1 MKRWTRKLL
10 AGLLSFGMLLQVASP
25 LSALAADSSS
35 AAPGLT
41 VTVNDKAYTLAIDS
55 SGQVIVPNEWTAS
68 NLPNVSYDATT
79 TTYTLTGQLGSS
91 STGAVVL
98 SGTGSPNLTLQ
109 NSTGGVVWA
118 GQLDVTGVNNFKAS
132 TDSNSSAIR
141 FNIISGCERNATIN
155 CTGNIEI
162 TAKDGN
168 AVYDGA
174 LVVESAQS
182 VTVKSTG
189 SRSALSNYS
198 TISCTGKVDIQ
209 NTGTGEAATVGLKV
223 KNADSVALSSNN
235 SDRTVGDLHVEQ
247 CSGSVEVTNSGSGRA
262 IYNYLSVGKLD
273 NGIYTYTASSVTI
286 NGNIGGY
293 TRTYCNGD
301 ITINGAILGANS
313 SKHTWRS
320 DLMSQNG
327 IVTVD
332 GGAEAVPYLVGG
344 SAHVMGAQVVLRGN
358 ATTTISRDYNQSGIK
373 AETKVLTVENTG
385 SGTVGYAKFTAEKG
399 TDYDI
404 YLDKGHATQ
413 TDVSL
418 SDLNDNTNISS
429 KYLYVSATE
438 EAMPVAELE
447 VTLTPMGGGTP
458 ETQQINPK
466 TASIALG
473 GKTINVAYDNGTY
486 TLSGNEIG
494 SYSTTSYATDIIT
507 IRGVNSGKD
516 SANVKLAIIIHGNLV
531 VKDIHDLEVTKRVSV
546 QNSVTCT
553 GNVTMTASML
563 AQSGLIVNA
572 GGDVI
577 LTGTSASI
585 TIGKNGTTDWGA
597 EITSGG
603 DVLIENISGSV
614 YSTPVSGGILVHAAK
629 NVTIK
634 SSSRF
639 DLIRGSEKA
648 DITAD
653 TLTIISTNSNVGGPI
668 TFTPCSGS
676 RDGYVIATGD
686 SATAATAV
694 QLESKDYPVDEKYLY
709 IGPGTVTPVEPET
722 PDNAELKITAGGKD
736 YRIDPK
742 DISEYGKEYTIGYD
756 TFLISYHSEYDE
768 FDIYGTVPDG
778 TQIEGIGM
786 HRPALQMT
794 ASTAGGIAR
803 PLTYG
808 SLTIKNMGDV
818 DLNGVIHENLTIENV
833 KDVSSGVVGYAG
845 SGNLIIDGAENVK
858 YLTHVFG
865 TIDINCTG
873 EVNIYGSRNGSVS
886 DGANITAKS
895 LMMKSVSINGSVGN
909 VGHVKFTRTDTAG
922 NYRILTGENEDTIT
936 SQTAMNGEIFDQ
948 TVEETYLCI
957 EPGTPHQHTL
967 GNWEHDET
975 NHWKICSGCNEKVD
989 EAEHL
994 FNSDG
999 VCECGYKK
1007 PAPTPDH
1014 EHTLGDWEYNE
1025 TKHWKT
1031 CSSCNE
1037 KVDEAEHNFGEDRKA
1052 EKCVEC
1058 GFANPDYVEPAPDD
1072 TGTVDSGSDAGGA
1085 VAAVL
1090 VSGAAVWGGY
1100 EIATRV
1106 ILHNILPE
1114 GTAIPA
1120 NRGQL
1125 ALLVWNNAGRP
1136 EPVNEPVFVDMDD
1149 TDMAKA
1155 AQWCVEQGIMEAK
1168 TTETFK
1174 PESWTPK
1181 FKVIEVWNKA
1191 FPKQ

>member
-10 AGLLSFGMLLQVASP
+10 AGLLSFGMLLQAASP
-25 LSALAADSSS
+25 LSALAADGSS
-35 AAPGLT
+35 AAPELTITLNKDESTAQT
-41 VTVNDKAYTLAIDS
+41 VTVTGTTKSIELGNQTLSVDY
-55 SGQVIVPNEWTAS
+55 SGG
-68 NLPNVSYDATT
+68 
-79 TTYTLTGQLGSS
+79 TYILTGQLGSRW
-91 STGAVVL
+91 TDTVDI
-98 SGTGSPNLTLQ
+98 SGTGSPSLTLK
-109 NSTGGVVWA
+109 NDSEKAVWVKTLTVDGVH
-118 GQLDVTGVNNFKAS
+118 NFKAEGGPNNNTIS
-132 TDSNSSAIR
+132 GETTLTCTGDVE
-141 FNIISGCERNATIN
+141 IISSNY
-155 CTGNIEI
+155 
-162 TAKDGN
+162 
-168 AVYDGA
+168 AVYNGA
-174 LVVESAQS
+174 LVINNAHD

-189 SRSALSNYS
+189 SDPALSNYS
-198 TISCTGKVDIQ
+198 TITCSGDIRIQ
-209 NTGTGEAATVGLKV
+209 NTGTGQAATVGLKV

-344 SAHVMGAQVVLRGN
+344 AAHVMGEQVVLRGN

-418 SDLNDNTNISS
+418 SDLNNNTNISS

-438 EAMPVAELE
+438 EVMPVAELE
-447 VTLTPMGGGTP
+447 VTLTPMDGGTP

-516 SANVKLAIIIHGNLV
+516 SANVKLAIIIHGKLV

-603 DVLIENISGSV
+603 DVLIENVSGSV

-634 SSSRF
+634 SSSQF

-694 QLESKDYPVDEKYLY
+694 QLESKAYPVDEKYLY
-709 IGPGTVTPVEPET
+709 IGPGTPAPT
-722 PDNAELKITAGGKD
+722 PD
-736 YRIDPK
+736 
-742 DISEYGKEYTIGYD
+742 
-756 TFLISYHSEYDE
+756 H
-768 FDIYGTVPDG
+768 
-778 TQIEGIGM
+778 Q
-786 HRPALQMT
+786 HT
-794 ASTAGGIAR
+794 ASTEW
-803 PLTYG
+803 T
-808 SLTIKNMGDV
+808 
-818 DLNGVIHENLTIENV
+818 
-833 KDVSSGVVGYAG
+833 
-845 SGNLIIDGAENVK
+845 
-858 YLTHVFG
+858 
-865 TIDINCTG
+865 
-873 EVNIYGSRNGSVS
+873 S
-886 DGANITAKS
+886 DGTYHWHTCANC
-895 LMMKSVSINGSVGN
+895 
-909 VGHVKFTRTDTAG
+909 
-922 NYRILTGENEDTIT
+922 NEDV
-936 SQTAMNGEIFDQ
+936 QLEKAAHKFD
-948 TVEETYLCI
+948 E
-957 EPGTPHQHTL
+957 
-967 GNWEHDET
+967 N
-975 NHWKICSGCNEKVD
+975 
-989 EAEHL
+989 
-994 FNSDG
+994 G
-999 VCECGYKK
+999 VCECGYKDPNYK
-1007 PAPTPDH
+1007 PEHQHIASTEWKYDGTNHWHTCTNCDVQMEKAAHKFDKNGVCECGYKDPNYKPEHQHIASTEWKYDGTNHWHTCTNCDVQMDKAP
-1014 EHTLGDWEYNE
+1014 
-1025 TKHWKT
+1025 
-1031 CSSCNE
+1031 
-1037 KVDEAEHNFGEDRKA
+1037 HNFGEDGKA

-1058 GFANPDYVEPAPDD
+1058 GFANPDYVAPDPDD

-1090 VSGAAVWGGY
+1090 VGGAAVWGGY

-1114 GTAIPA
+1114 GAAIPA

-1136 EPVNEPVFVDMDD
+1136 EPAAQPAFADVDDA
-1149 TDMAKA
+1149 DMAKA

-1168 TTETFK
+1168 TAETFK
-1174 PESWTPK
+1174 PEGWTPK
-1181 FKVIEVWNKA
+1181 LKVIEVWNKA

>member
-10 AGLLSFGMLLQVASP
+10 AGLLSFGMLLQAASP
-25 LSALAADSSS
+25 LSALAADGSS
-35 AAPGLT
+35 AAPELTITLNKDESTAQT
-41 VTVNDKAYTLAIDS
+41 VTVTGTTKSIELGNQTLSVDY
-55 SGQVIVPNEWTAS
+55 SGG
-68 NLPNVSYDATT
+68 
-79 TTYTLTGQLGSS
+79 TYILTGQLGSRW
-91 STGAVVL
+91 TDTVDI
-98 SGTGSPNLTLQ
+98 SGTGSPSLTLK
-109 NSTGGVVWA
+109 NDSEKAVWVKTLTVDGVH
-118 GQLDVTGVNNFKAS
+118 NFKAEGGPNNNTIS
-132 TDSNSSAIR
+132 GETTLTCTGDVE
-141 FNIISGCERNATIN
+141 IISSNY
-155 CTGNIEI
+155 
-162 TAKDGN
+162 
-168 AVYDGA
+168 AVYNGA
-174 LVVESAQS
+174 LVINNAHD

-189 SRSALSNYS
+189 SDPALSNYS
-198 TISCTGKVDIQ
+198 TITCSGDIRIQ
-209 NTGTGEAATVGLKV
+209 NTGTGQAATVGLKV

-344 SAHVMGAQVVLRGN
+344 AAHVMGEQVVLRGN

-404 YLDKGHATQ
+404 YPDKGHATQ

-418 SDLNDNTNISS
+418 SDLNNNTNISS

-438 EAMPVAELE
+438 EVMPVAELE
-447 VTLTPMGGGTP
+447 VTLTPMDGGTP

-516 SANVKLAIIIHGNLV
+516 SANVKLAIIIHGKLV

-603 DVLIENISGSV
+603 DVLIENVSGSV

-634 SSSRF
+634 SSSQF

-694 QLESKDYPVDEKYLY
+694 QLESKAYPVDEKYLY
-709 IGPGTVTPVEPET
+709 IGPGTPAPT
-722 PDNAELKITAGGKD
+722 PD
-736 YRIDPK
+736 
-742 DISEYGKEYTIGYD
+742 
-756 TFLISYHSEYDE
+756 H
-768 FDIYGTVPDG
+768 
-778 TQIEGIGM
+778 Q
-786 HRPALQMT
+786 HT
-794 ASTAGGIAR
+794 ASTEW
-803 PLTYG
+803 T
-808 SLTIKNMGDV
+808 
-818 DLNGVIHENLTIENV
+818 
-833 KDVSSGVVGYAG
+833 
-845 SGNLIIDGAENVK
+845 
-858 YLTHVFG
+858 
-865 TIDINCTG
+865 
-873 EVNIYGSRNGSVS
+873 S
-886 DGANITAKS
+886 DGTYHWHTCANC
-895 LMMKSVSINGSVGN
+895 
-909 VGHVKFTRTDTAG
+909 
-922 NYRILTGENEDTIT
+922 NEDV
-936 SQTAMNGEIFDQ
+936 QLEKAAHKFD
-948 TVEETYLCI
+948 E
-957 EPGTPHQHTL
+957 
-967 GNWEHDET
+967 N
-975 NHWKICSGCNEKVD
+975 
-989 EAEHL
+989 
-994 FNSDG
+994 G
-999 VCECGYKK
+999 VCECGYKDPNYK
-1007 PAPTPDH
+1007 PEHQHTASTEWKYDGTNHWHTCTNCDVQMDKAP
-1014 EHTLGDWEYNE
+1014 
-1025 TKHWKT
+1025 
-1031 CSSCNE
+1031 
-1037 KVDEAEHNFGEDRKA
+1037 HNFGEDGKA

-1058 GFANPDYVEPAPDD
+1058 GFANPDYVAPDPDD

-1090 VSGAAVWGGY
+1090 VGGAAVWGGY

-1114 GTAIPA
+1114 GAAIPA

-1136 EPVNEPVFVDMDD
+1136 EPAAQPAFADVDDA
-1149 TDMAKA
+1149 DMAKA

-1168 TTETFK
+1168 TAETFK
-1174 PESWTPK
+1174 PEGWTPK
-1181 FKVIEVWNKA
+1181 LKVIEVWNKA

>member
-10 AGLLSFGMLLQVASP
+10 AGLLSFGMLLQAASP

-35 AAPGLT
+35 AAPELTITLNKDESTAQT
-41 VTVNDKAYTLAIDS
+41 VTVTGTTKSIELGNQTLSVDY
-55 SGQVIVPNEWTAS
+55 SGG
-68 NLPNVSYDATT
+68 
-79 TTYTLTGQLGSS
+79 TYILTGQLGSRW
-91 STGAVVL
+91 TDTVDI
-98 SGTGSPNLTLQ
+98 SGTGSPSLTLK
-109 NSTGGVVWA
+109 NDSEKAVWVKTLTVDGVH
-118 GQLDVTGVNNFKAS
+118 NFKAEGGPNNNTIS
-132 TDSNSSAIR
+132 GETTLTCTGDVE
-141 FNIISGCERNATIN
+141 IISSNY
-155 CTGNIEI
+155 
-162 TAKDGN
+162 
-168 AVYDGA
+168 AVYNGA
-174 LVVESAQS
+174 LVINNAHD

-189 SRSALSNYS
+189 SDPALSNYS
-198 TISCTGKVDIQ
+198 TITCSGDIRIQ
-209 NTGTGEAATVGLKV
+209 NTGTGQAATVGLKV

-344 SAHVMGAQVVLRGN
+344 AAHVMGEQVVLRGN

-418 SDLNDNTNISS
+418 SDLNNNTNISS

-438 EAMPVAELE
+438 EVMPVAELE
-447 VTLTPMGGGTP
+447 VTLTPMDGGTP

-603 DVLIENISGSV
+603 DVLIENVSGSV

-634 SSSRF
+634 SSSQF

-694 QLESKDYPVDEKYLY
+694 QLESKAYPVDEKYLY
-709 IGPGTVTPVEPET
+709 IGPGTPAPT
-722 PDNAELKITAGGKD
+722 PD
-736 YRIDPK
+736 
-742 DISEYGKEYTIGYD
+742 
-756 TFLISYHSEYDE
+756 H
-768 FDIYGTVPDG
+768 
-778 TQIEGIGM
+778 Q
-786 HRPALQMT
+786 HT
-794 ASTAGGIAR
+794 ASTEW
-803 PLTYG
+803 T
-808 SLTIKNMGDV
+808 
-818 DLNGVIHENLTIENV
+818 
-833 KDVSSGVVGYAG
+833 
-845 SGNLIIDGAENVK
+845 
-858 YLTHVFG
+858 
-865 TIDINCTG
+865 
-873 EVNIYGSRNGSVS
+873 S
-886 DGANITAKS
+886 DGTYHWHTCANC
-895 LMMKSVSINGSVGN
+895 
-909 VGHVKFTRTDTAG
+909 
-922 NYRILTGENEDTIT
+922 NEDV
-936 SQTAMNGEIFDQ
+936 QLEKAAHKFD
-948 TVEETYLCI
+948 E
-957 EPGTPHQHTL
+957 
-967 GNWEHDET
+967 N
-975 NHWKICSGCNEKVD
+975 
-989 EAEHL
+989 
-994 FNSDG
+994 G
-999 VCECGYKK
+999 VCECGYKDPNYK
-1007 PAPTPDH
+1007 P
-1014 EHTLGDWEYNE
+1014 EHQHIASTEWTSDSTY
-1025 TKHWKT
+1025 HWHT
-1031 CSSCNE
+1031 CTNCNE
-1037 KVDEAEHNFGEDRKA
+1037 DVQLEKAAHKFDENGVCECGYKDPNYKPEHQHTASTEWKYDGTNHWHTCANCNEDVRLGEASHNFGEDGKA

-1058 GFANPDYVEPAPDD
+1058 GFANPDYVAPDPDD

-1090 VSGAAVWGGY
+1090 VGGAAVLGGY

-1136 EPVNEPVFVDMDD
+1136 EPAAQPAFADVADA
-1149 TDMAKA
+1149 DMAKA
-1155 AQWCVEQGIMEAK
+1155 AQWCVEQGIMDAK
-1168 TTETFK
+1168 TAETFK
-1174 PESWTPK
+1174 PEGWTPK
-1181 FKVIEVWNKA
+1181 IKVIEVWNKA

>member
-25 LSALAADSSS
+25 LSALAAEGSS
-35 AAPGLT
+35 AAPELTITLNKDESTAQT
-41 VTVNDKAYTLAIDS
+41 VTVTGTTKSIELGNQTLSVDY
-55 SGQVIVPNEWTAS
+55 SGG
-68 NLPNVSYDATT
+68 
-79 TTYTLTGQLGSS
+79 TYILTGQLGSRW
-91 STGAVVL
+91 TDTVDI
-98 SGTGSPNLTLQ
+98 SGTGSPSLTLK
-109 NSTGGVVWA
+109 NDSEKAVWVKTLTVDGVH
-118 GQLDVTGVNNFKAS
+118 NFKAEGGPNNNTIS
-132 TDSNSSAIR
+132 GETTLTCTGDVE
-141 FNIISGCERNATIN
+141 IISSNY
-155 CTGNIEI
+155 
-162 TAKDGN
+162 
-168 AVYDGA
+168 AVYNGA
-174 LVVESAQS
+174 LVINNAHD

-189 SRSALSNYS
+189 SDPALSNYS
-198 TISCTGKVDIQ
+198 TITCSGDIRIQ
-209 NTGTGEAATVGLKV
+209 NTGTGQAATVGLKV

-235 SDRTVGDLHVEQ
+235 SDRTVGDLHVER

-262 IYNYLSVGKLD
+262 IYNNLYVGKLD

-313 SKHTWRS
+313 SQYTWRS

-344 SAHVMGAQVVLRGN
+344 SAHVMGAQVVLKGN
-358 ATTTISRDYNQSGIK
+358 ATKTISRDYNQSGIK

-404 YLDKGHATQ
+404 YLDKGHTTQ

-531 VKDIHDLEVTKRVSV
+531 VKDIHDFEVTKRVSV

-709 IGPGTVTPVEPET
+709 IGPGTPAPTPE
-722 PDNAELKITAGGKD
+722 
-736 YRIDPK
+736 
-742 DISEYGKEYTIGYD
+742 
-756 TFLISYHSEYDE
+756 H
-768 FDIYGTVPDG
+768 
-778 TQIEGIGM
+778 Q
-786 HRPALQMT
+786 HT
-794 ASTAGGIAR
+794 ASTEW
-803 PLTYG
+803 
-808 SLTIKNMGDV
+808 K
-818 DLNGVIHENLTIENV
+818 
-833 KDVSSGVVGYAG
+833 
-845 SGNLIIDGAENVK
+845 
-858 YLTHVFG
+858 
-865 TIDINCTG
+865 
-873 EVNIYGSRNGSVS
+873 S
-886 DGANITAKS
+886 DGTYHWHTCATC
-895 LMMKSVSINGSVGN
+895 
-909 VGHVKFTRTDTAG
+909 
-922 NYRILTGENEDTIT
+922 NEDV
-936 SQTAMNGEIFDQ
+936 QLD
-948 TVEETYLCI
+948 
-957 EPGTPHQHTL
+957 
-967 GNWEHDET
+967 
-975 NHWKICSGCNEKVD
+975 K
-989 EAEHL
+989 AEHK
-994 FNSDG
+994 FNANG
-999 VCECGYKK
+999 VCECGYKR

-1025 TKHWKT
+1025 TSHWKT
-1031 CSSCNE
+1031 CSVCNK
-1037 KVDEAEHNFGEDRKA
+1037 KVGEAPHNFGEDGKA

-1090 VSGAAVWGGY
+1090 VGGAAVWGGY

-1136 EPVNEPVFVDMDD
+1136 EPAAQPAFADVADA
-1149 TDMAKA
+1149 DMAKA

-1168 TTETFK
+1168 TAETFK
-1174 PESWTPK
+1174 PEGWTPK
-1181 FKVIEVWNKA
+1181 LKVIEVWNKA

>member
-10 AGLLSFGMLLQVASP
+10 AGLLSFGMLLQMASP

-41 VTVNDKAYTLAIDS
+41 VTVNDEVYTLVVDS
-55 SGQVIVPNEWTAS
+55 SGQVMVPNEWKAS

-132 TDSNSSAIR
+132 TDSNSSAIH

-189 SRSALSNYS
+189 SRSTLSNYS

-209 NTGTGEAATVGLKV
+209 NTGTGEAAIVGLKV
-223 KNADSVALSSNN
+223 KNADSVTLSSNN

-293 TRTYCNGD
+293 TRTYCSGD

-344 SAHVMGAQVVLRGN
+344 AAHVMGEQVVLRGN

-418 SDLNDNTNISS
+418 SDLNNNTNISS

-438 EAMPVAELE
+438 EVMPVAELE
-447 VTLTPMGGGTP
+447 VTLTPMDGGTP

-603 DVLIENISGSV
+603 DVLIENVSGSV

-634 SSSRF
+634 SSSQF

-686 SATAATAV
+686 SATAV
-694 QLESKDYPVDEKYLY
+694 QLESKAYPVDEKYLY
-709 IGPGTVTPVEPET
+709 IGPGTPAPT
-722 PDNAELKITAGGKD
+722 PD
-736 YRIDPK
+736 
-742 DISEYGKEYTIGYD
+742 
-756 TFLISYHSEYDE
+756 H
-768 FDIYGTVPDG
+768 
-778 TQIEGIGM
+778 Q
-786 HRPALQMT
+786 HT
-794 ASTAGGIAR
+794 ASTEW
-803 PLTYG
+803 T
-808 SLTIKNMGDV
+808 
-818 DLNGVIHENLTIENV
+818 
-833 KDVSSGVVGYAG
+833 
-845 SGNLIIDGAENVK
+845 
-858 YLTHVFG
+858 
-865 TIDINCTG
+865 
-873 EVNIYGSRNGSVS
+873 S
-886 DGANITAKS
+886 DGTYHWHTCANC
-895 LMMKSVSINGSVGN
+895 
-909 VGHVKFTRTDTAG
+909 
-922 NYRILTGENEDTIT
+922 NEDV
-936 SQTAMNGEIFDQ
+936 QLEKAAHKFD
-948 TVEETYLCI
+948 E
-957 EPGTPHQHTL
+957 
-967 GNWEHDET
+967 N
-975 NHWKICSGCNEKVD
+975 
-989 EAEHL
+989 
-994 FNSDG
+994 G
-999 VCECGYKK
+999 VCECGYKDPNYK
-1007 PAPTPDH
+1007 PEHQHTASTEWKYDGTNHWHTCTNCDVQMDKAP
-1014 EHTLGDWEYNE
+1014 
-1025 TKHWKT
+1025 
-1031 CSSCNE
+1031 
-1037 KVDEAEHNFGEDRKA
+1037 HNFGEDGKA

-1058 GFANPDYVEPAPDD
+1058 GFANPDYVAPDPDD

-1090 VSGAAVWGGY
+1090 VGGAAVLGGY

-1136 EPVNEPVFVDMDD
+1136 EPAAQPAFADVADA
-1149 TDMAKA
+1149 DMAKA

-1168 TTETFK
+1168 TAETFK
-1174 PESWTPK
+1174 PEGWTPK
-1181 FKVIEVWNKA
+1181 LKVIEVWNKA

>member
-10 AGLLSFGMLLQVASP
+10 AGLLSVGMLLQVASP
-25 LSALAADSSS
+25 LSALAAEGSS
-35 AAPGLT
+35 AAPELTITLNKDESTAQT
-41 VTVNDKAYTLAIDS
+41 VTVTGTTKSIELGNQTLSVDY
-55 SGQVIVPNEWTAS
+55 SGG
-68 NLPNVSYDATT
+68 
-79 TTYTLTGQLGSS
+79 TYILTGQLGSRW
-91 STGAVVL
+91 TDTVDI
-98 SGTGSPNLTLQ
+98 SGTGSPSLTLK
-109 NSTGGVVWA
+109 NDSEKAVWVKTLTVDGVH
-118 GQLDVTGVNNFKAS
+118 NFKAEGGPNNNTIS
-132 TDSNSSAIR
+132 GETTLTCTGDVE
-141 FNIISGCERNATIN
+141 IISSNY
-155 CTGNIEI
+155 
-162 TAKDGN
+162 
-168 AVYDGA
+168 AVYNGA
-174 LVVESAQS
+174 LVINNAHD

-189 SRSALSNYS
+189 SDPALSNYS
-198 TISCTGKVDIQ
+198 TITCSGDIRIQ
-209 NTGTGEAATVGLKV
+209 NTGTGQAATVGLKV

-235 SDRTVGDLHVEQ
+235 SDRTVGDLHVER

-262 IYNYLSVGKLD
+262 IYNNLYVGKLD

-313 SKHTWRS
+313 SQYTWRS

-344 SAHVMGAQVVLRGN
+344 SAHVMGAQVVLKGN
-358 ATTTISRDYNQSGIK
+358 ATKTISRDYNQSGIK

-404 YLDKGHATQ
+404 YLDKGHTTQ
-413 TDVSL
+413 TNVSL

-709 IGPGTVTPVEPET
+709 IGPGTPAPTPE
-722 PDNAELKITAGGKD
+722 
-736 YRIDPK
+736 
-742 DISEYGKEYTIGYD
+742 
-756 TFLISYHSEYDE
+756 
-768 FDIYGTVPDG
+768 
-778 TQIEGIGM
+778 
-786 HRPALQMT
+786 
-794 ASTAGGIAR
+794 
-803 PLTYG
+803 
-808 SLTIKNMGDV
+808 
-818 DLNGVIHENLTIENV
+818 
-833 KDVSSGVVGYAG
+833 
-845 SGNLIIDGAENVK
+845 
-858 YLTHVFG
+858 
-865 TIDINCTG
+865 
-873 EVNIYGSRNGSVS
+873 
-886 DGANITAKS
+886 
-895 LMMKSVSINGSVGN
+895 
-909 VGHVKFTRTDTAG
+909 
-922 NYRILTGENEDTIT
+922 
-936 SQTAMNGEIFDQ
+936 
-948 TVEETYLCI
+948 
-957 EPGTPHQHTL
+957 HQHTASAE
-967 GNWEHDET
+967 WKYDDT
-975 NHWKICSGCNEKVD
+975 NHWHTCATCNEDVRLGK
-989 EAEHL
+989 AEHN

-1007 PAPTPDH
+1007 PAPTP
-1014 EHTLGDWEYNE
+1014 EHQHTASTEWKYDDIN
-1025 TKHWKT
+1025 HWHT
-1031 CSSCNE
+1031 CTTCEENVQLD
-1037 KVDEAEHNFGEDRKA
+1037 KAPHNFGEDGKA

-1058 GFANPDYVEPAPDD
+1058 GFANPDYVESAPDD

-1090 VSGAAVWGGY
+1090 VGGAAVLGGY
-1100 EIATRV
+1100 EITTRV

-1114 GTAIPA
+1114 GAAIPA

-1136 EPVNEPVFVDMDD
+1136 EPAAQPAFADVADA
-1149 TDMAKA
+1149 DMAKA

-1168 TTETFK
+1168 TAETFK
-1174 PESWTPK
+1174 PEGWTPK
-1181 FKVIEVWNKA
+1181 LKVIETWNKA

>member
-25 LSALAADSSS
+25 LSALAADGSS

-41 VTVNDKAYTLAIDS
+41 VTVNDEVYTLVVDS
-55 SGQVIVPNEWTAS
+55 SGQVMVPNEWTDS

-189 SRSALSNYS
+189 SRSTLSNYS

-209 NTGTGEAATVGLKV
+209 NTGTGEAAIVGLKV

-313 SKHTWRS
+313 SKYTWRS

-344 SAHVMGAQVVLRGN
+344 SAHVMGEQVVLRGN

-429 KYLYVSATE
+429 KYLYV
-438 EAMPVAELE
+438 
-447 VTLTPMGGGTP
+447 
-458 ETQQINPK
+458 
-466 TASIALG
+466 
-473 GKTINVAYDNGTY
+473 
-486 TLSGNEIG
+486 
-494 SYSTTSYATDIIT
+494 
-507 IRGVNSGKD
+507 
-516 SANVKLAIIIHGNLV
+516 
-531 VKDIHDLEVTKRVSV
+531 
-546 QNSVTCT
+546 
-553 GNVTMTASML
+553 
-563 AQSGLIVNA
+563 
-572 GGDVI
+572 
-577 LTGTSASI
+577 
-585 TIGKNGTTDWGA
+585 
-597 EITSGG
+597 
-603 DVLIENISGSV
+603 
-614 YSTPVSGGILVHAAK
+614 AAK
-629 NVTIK
+629 
-634 SSSRF
+634 
-639 DLIRGSEKA
+639 GA
-648 DITAD
+648 
-653 TLTIISTNSNVGGPI
+653 
-668 TFTPCSGS
+668 
-676 RDGYVIATGD
+676 
-686 SATAATAV
+686 
-694 QLESKDYPVDEKYLY
+694 
-709 IGPGTVTPVEPET
+709 T

-778 TQIEGIGM
+778 TQIEGIGT

-845 SGNLIIDGAENVK
+845 SGNLIINGAENVK

-886 DGANITAKS
+886 DGAKITAKS

-936 SQTAMNGEIFDQ
+936 SQTAMNGETFDQ

-967 GNWEHDET
+967 GDWEHDGT
-975 NHWKICSGCNEKVD
+975 NHWKICSGCNEKVGKAPHD
-989 EAEHL
+989 
-994 FNSDG
+994 FGSDDI
-999 VCECGYKK
+999 CKECGYEK

-1014 EHTLGDWEYNE
+1014 QHTASTEWKYDGTN
-1025 TKHWKT
+1025 HWHT
-1031 CSSCNE
+1031 CTNCDVQMD
-1037 KVDEAEHNFGEDRKA
+1037 KAPHNFGEDGKA

-1058 GFANPDYVEPAPDD
+1058 GFANPDYVAPDPDD

-1090 VSGAAVWGGY
+1090 VGGAAVLGGY

-1114 GTAIPA
+1114 GAAIPA

-1136 EPVNEPVFVDMDD
+1136 EPAAQSAFADVADA
-1149 TDMAKA
+1149 DMAKA
-1155 AQWCVEQGIMEAK
+1155 AQWCVEQGIMDAK
-1168 TTETFK
+1168 TAETFK
-1174 PESWTPK
+1174 PEGWTPK
-1181 FKVIEVWNKA
+1181 LKVIEVWNKA

>member
-1 MKRWTRKLL
+1 MKRWTRKFL

-25 LSALAADSSS
+25 LSALAADGSS
-35 AAPGLT
+35 AAPELTITLNKDESTAQT
-41 VTVNDKAYTLAIDS
+41 VTVTGTTKSIELGNQTLSVDY
-55 SGQVIVPNEWTAS
+55 SGG
-68 NLPNVSYDATT
+68 
-79 TTYTLTGQLGSS
+79 TYILTGQLGSRW
-91 STGAVVL
+91 TDTVDI
-98 SGTGSPNLTLQ
+98 SGTGSPSLTLK
-109 NSTGGVVWA
+109 NDSEKAVWVKTLTVDGVH
-118 GQLDVTGVNNFKAS
+118 NFKAEGGPNNNTIS
-132 TDSNSSAIR
+132 GETTLTCTGDVE
-141 FNIISGCERNATIN
+141 IISSNY
-155 CTGNIEI
+155 
-162 TAKDGN
+162 
-168 AVYDGA
+168 AVYNGA
-174 LVVESAQS
+174 LVINNAHD

-189 SRSALSNYS
+189 SDPALSNYS
-198 TISCTGKVDIQ
+198 TITCSGDIRIQ
-209 NTGTGEAATVGLKV
+209 NTGTGQAATVGLKV

-344 SAHVMGAQVVLRGN
+344 AAHVMGEQVVLRGN

-418 SDLNDNTNISS
+418 SDLNNNTNISS

-438 EAMPVAELE
+438 EVMPVAELE
-447 VTLTPMGGGTP
+447 VTLTPMDGGTP

-516 SANVKLAIIIHGNLV
+516 SANVKLAIIIHGKLV

-603 DVLIENISGSV
+603 DVLIENVSGSV

-634 SSSRF
+634 SSSQF

-694 QLESKDYPVDEKYLY
+694 QLESKAYPVDEKYLY
-709 IGPGTVTPVEPET
+709 IGPGTPAPT
-722 PDNAELKITAGGKD
+722 PD
-736 YRIDPK
+736 
-742 DISEYGKEYTIGYD
+742 
-756 TFLISYHSEYDE
+756 H
-768 FDIYGTVPDG
+768 
-778 TQIEGIGM
+778 Q
-786 HRPALQMT
+786 HT
-794 ASTAGGIAR
+794 ASTEW
-803 PLTYG
+803 T
-808 SLTIKNMGDV
+808 
-818 DLNGVIHENLTIENV
+818 
-833 KDVSSGVVGYAG
+833 
-845 SGNLIIDGAENVK
+845 
-858 YLTHVFG
+858 
-865 TIDINCTG
+865 
-873 EVNIYGSRNGSVS
+873 S
-886 DGANITAKS
+886 DGTYHWHTCANC
-895 LMMKSVSINGSVGN
+895 
-909 VGHVKFTRTDTAG
+909 
-922 NYRILTGENEDTIT
+922 NEDV
-936 SQTAMNGEIFDQ
+936 QLEKAAHKFD
-948 TVEETYLCI
+948 E
-957 EPGTPHQHTL
+957 
-967 GNWEHDET
+967 N
-975 NHWKICSGCNEKVD
+975 
-989 EAEHL
+989 
-994 FNSDG
+994 G
-999 VCECGYKK
+999 VCECGYKDPNYK
-1007 PAPTPDH
+1007 PEHQHTASTEWKYDGTNHWHTCTNCDVQMDKAP
-1014 EHTLGDWEYNE
+1014 
-1025 TKHWKT
+1025 
-1031 CSSCNE
+1031 
-1037 KVDEAEHNFGEDRKA
+1037 HNFGEDGKA

-1058 GFANPDYVEPAPDD
+1058 GFANPDYVAPDPDD

-1090 VSGAAVWGGY
+1090 VGGAAVWGGY

-1114 GTAIPA
+1114 GAAIPA

-1136 EPVNEPVFVDMDD
+1136 EPAAQPAFADMDD
-1149 TDMAKA
+1149 ADMAKA

-1168 TTETFK
+1168 TAETFK
-1174 PESWTPK
+1174 PEGWTPK
-1181 FKVIEVWNKA
+1181 LKVIEVWNKA

>member
-25 LSALAADSSS
+25 LSALAAEGGS
-35 AAPGLT
+35 AAPELTITLNKDESTAQT
-41 VTVNDKAYTLAIDS
+41 VTVTGTTKSIELGNQTLSVDY
-55 SGQVIVPNEWTAS
+55 SGG
-68 NLPNVSYDATT
+68 
-79 TTYTLTGQLGSS
+79 TYILTGQLGSRW
-91 STGAVVL
+91 TDTVDI
-98 SGTGSPNLTLQ
+98 SGTGSPSLTLK
-109 NSTGGVVWA
+109 NDSEKAVWVKTLTVDGVH
-118 GQLDVTGVNNFKAS
+118 NFKAEGGPNNNTIS
-132 TDSNSSAIR
+132 GETTLTCTGDVE
-141 FNIISGCERNATIN
+141 IISSNY
-155 CTGNIEI
+155 
-162 TAKDGN
+162 
-168 AVYDGA
+168 AVYNGA
-174 LVVESAQS
+174 LVINNAHD

-189 SRSALSNYS
+189 SDPALSNYS
-198 TISCTGKVDIQ
+198 TITCSGDIRIQ
-209 NTGTGEAATVGLKV
+209 NTGTGQAATVGLKV

-247 CSGSVEVTNSGSGRA
+247 CSGSVEVTNRGSGRA

-273 NGIYTYTASSVTI
+273 NGVYTASSVTI

-313 SKHTWRS
+313 SQYTWRS

-404 YLDKGHATQ
+404 YLDKGHTTQ

-418 SDLNDNTNISS
+418 SDLNDSTDISS
-429 KYLYVSATE
+429 KYLYV
-438 EAMPVAELE
+438 
-447 VTLTPMGGGTP
+447 
-458 ETQQINPK
+458 
-466 TASIALG
+466 
-473 GKTINVAYDNGTY
+473 
-486 TLSGNEIG
+486 
-494 SYSTTSYATDIIT
+494 
-507 IRGVNSGKD
+507 
-516 SANVKLAIIIHGNLV
+516 
-531 VKDIHDLEVTKRVSV
+531 
-546 QNSVTCT
+546 
-553 GNVTMTASML
+553 
-563 AQSGLIVNA
+563 
-572 GGDVI
+572 
-577 LTGTSASI
+577 
-585 TIGKNGTTDWGA
+585 
-597 EITSGG
+597 
-603 DVLIENISGSV
+603 
-614 YSTPVSGGILVHAAK
+614 AAK
-629 NVTIK
+629 
-634 SSSRF
+634 
-639 DLIRGSEKA
+639 GA
-648 DITAD
+648 
-653 TLTIISTNSNVGGPI
+653 
-668 TFTPCSGS
+668 
-676 RDGYVIATGD
+676 
-686 SATAATAV
+686 
-694 QLESKDYPVDEKYLY
+694 
-709 IGPGTVTPVEPET
+709 T

-756 TFLISYHSEYDE
+756 TFSISYHSEYDE

-778 TQIEGIGM
+778 TQIEGIGI

-818 DLNGVIHENLTIENV
+818 DLNGVIHENLTVENV

-1014 EHTLGDWEYNE
+1014 EHTLGSWEHDE

-1037 KVDEAEHNFGEDRKA
+1037 KVDEAPHNFGEDGKA

-1058 GFANPDYVEPAPDD
+1058 GFANPDYVAPDPDD

-1090 VSGAAVWGGY
+1090 VGGAAVLGGY

-1136 EPVNEPVFVDMDD
+1136 EPVNEPAFVDLDD
-1149 TDMAKA
+1149 AEMAKA

-1168 TTETFK
+1168 TAETFK
-1174 PESWTPK
+1174 PEGWTPK
-1181 FKVIEVWNKA
+1181 LKVIETWNKA

>member
-10 AGLLSFGMLLQVASP
+10 AGLLSFGMLLQAASP
-25 LSALAADSSS
+25 LSALAADGSS
-35 AAPGLT
+35 AAPELTITLNKDESTAQT
-41 VTVNDKAYTLAIDS
+41 VTVTGTTKSIELGNQTLSVDY
-55 SGQVIVPNEWTAS
+55 SGG
-68 NLPNVSYDATT
+68 
-79 TTYTLTGQLGSS
+79 TYILTGQLGSRW
-91 STGAVVL
+91 TDTVDI
-98 SGTGSPNLTLQ
+98 SGTGSPSLTLK
-109 NSTGGVVWA
+109 NDSEKAVWVKTLTVDGVH
-118 GQLDVTGVNNFKAS
+118 NFKAEGGPNNNTIS
-132 TDSNSSAIR
+132 GETTLTCTGDVE
-141 FNIISGCERNATIN
+141 IISSNY
-155 CTGNIEI
+155 
-162 TAKDGN
+162 
-168 AVYDGA
+168 AVYNGA
-174 LVVESAQS
+174 LVINNAHD

-189 SRSALSNYS
+189 SDPALSNYS
-198 TISCTGKVDIQ
+198 TITCSGDIRIQ
-209 NTGTGEAATVGLKV
+209 NTGTGQAATVGLKV

-344 SAHVMGAQVVLRGN
+344 AAHVMGEQVVLRGN

-413 TDVSL
+413 TNVSL
-418 SDLNDNTNISS
+418 SDLNNNTNISS

-438 EAMPVAELE
+438 EVMPVAELE
-447 VTLTPMGGGTP
+447 VTLTPMDGGTP

-516 SANVKLAIIIHGNLV
+516 SANVKLAIIIHGKLV

-603 DVLIENISGSV
+603 DVLIENVSGSV

-634 SSSRF
+634 SSSQF

-694 QLESKDYPVDEKYLY
+694 QLESKAYPVDEKYLY
-709 IGPGTVTPVEPET
+709 IGPGTPAPT
-722 PDNAELKITAGGKD
+722 PD
-736 YRIDPK
+736 
-742 DISEYGKEYTIGYD
+742 
-756 TFLISYHSEYDE
+756 H
-768 FDIYGTVPDG
+768 
-778 TQIEGIGM
+778 Q
-786 HRPALQMT
+786 HT
-794 ASTAGGIAR
+794 ASTEW
-803 PLTYG
+803 T
-808 SLTIKNMGDV
+808 
-818 DLNGVIHENLTIENV
+818 
-833 KDVSSGVVGYAG
+833 
-845 SGNLIIDGAENVK
+845 
-858 YLTHVFG
+858 
-865 TIDINCTG
+865 
-873 EVNIYGSRNGSVS
+873 S
-886 DGANITAKS
+886 DGTYHWHTCANC
-895 LMMKSVSINGSVGN
+895 
-909 VGHVKFTRTDTAG
+909 
-922 NYRILTGENEDTIT
+922 NEDV
-936 SQTAMNGEIFDQ
+936 QLEKAAHKFD
-948 TVEETYLCI
+948 E
-957 EPGTPHQHTL
+957 
-967 GNWEHDET
+967 N
-975 NHWKICSGCNEKVD
+975 
-989 EAEHL
+989 
-994 FNSDG
+994 G
-999 VCECGYKK
+999 VCECGYKDPNYK
-1007 PAPTPDH
+1007 PEHQHTASTEWKYDGTNHWHTCTNCDVQMDKAP
-1014 EHTLGDWEYNE
+1014 
-1025 TKHWKT
+1025 
-1031 CSSCNE
+1031 
-1037 KVDEAEHNFGEDRKA
+1037 HNFGEDGKA

-1058 GFANPDYVEPAPDD
+1058 GFANPDYVAPDPDD

-1090 VSGAAVWGGY
+1090 VGGAAVWGGY

-1114 GTAIPA
+1114 GAAIPA

-1136 EPVNEPVFVDMDD
+1136 EPAAQPAFADVDDA
-1149 TDMAKA
+1149 DMAKA

-1168 TTETFK
+1168 TAETFK
-1174 PESWTPK
+1174 PEGWTPK
-1181 FKVIEVWNKA
+1181 LKVIEVWNKA